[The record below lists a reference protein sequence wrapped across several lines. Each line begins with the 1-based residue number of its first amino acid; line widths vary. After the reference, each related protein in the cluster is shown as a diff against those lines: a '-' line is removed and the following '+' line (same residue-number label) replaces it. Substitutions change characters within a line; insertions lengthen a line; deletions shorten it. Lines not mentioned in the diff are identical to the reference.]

1 MCLSLIS
8 RLGMPVS
15 NLVIYGWLSV
25 SWFSKTNDWR
35 VSGWSTHFLTF
46 DGDVYSFGSMNGQIS
61 SSSKDPVKMKF
72 PNPIVQISAGR
83 NHLVALSSKGEI
95 YSYIDLKSVPQRIMF
110 SEHVIAPSN
119 PYSKRPKHRQVRKVV
134 GGWNCSGVLLHGVG
148 IIIWRHEGKADIAQ
162 LQANFEG
169 VKIMQSDNWVQES
182 HIKPPEVETTEEPL
196 DSFRDAACQIVDF
209 VILEDYLVFITASGK
224 VYCVEMKDS
233 LPSSDPI
240 LLEHF
245 STPDSEEGKIIDRA
259 EAEKKK
265 IDRISGFFNRFAVY
279 NKHGLVHIGNSQILK
294 HAVEDTRR
302 AGSPDRNR
310 QELKPLAMPN
320 LKRFGTIVQIVFG
333 DYHSHA
339 LTCDGILL
347 SWGVESQNCGCL
359 GIGDH
364 RESEKRGVVWEIGNG
379 RLDEAAEVF
388 FHDPPYPKRA
398 YPVRS
403 TEGVVNWD
411 NSEQRSTYGEFT
423 R

>member
-1 MCLSLIS
+1 
-8 RLGMPVS
+8 
-15 NLVIYGWLSV
+15 
-25 SWFSKTNDWR
+25 
-35 VSGWSTHFLTF
+35 
-46 DGDVYSFGSMNGQIS
+46 
-61 SSSKDPVKMKF
+61 MKF
-72 PNPIVQISAGR
+72 SDPIVQISAGR

-110 SEHVIAPSN
+110 PEHVIAPSN
-119 PYSKRPKHRQVRKVV
+119 PYSKRPKHRQVRKVL
-134 GGWNCSGVLLHGVG
+134 GGWNCSGALLHGVG

-259 EAEKKK
+259 EVERKK
-265 IDRISGFFNRFAVY
+265 IDRMSGFFSRFAVY

-339 LTCDGILL
+339 LTCDGTLL

-364 RESEKRGVVWEIGNG
+364 RESEKRGVVWQIGNG
-379 RLDEAAEVF
+379 HLDEAAEVF
-388 FHDPPYPKRA
+388 FHDPPYPKSA
-398 YPVRS
+398 YPVR
-403 TEGVVNWD
+403 TTDGVVNWD
-411 NSEQRSTYGEFT
+411 NFEQRSTHGGASGSSLGDAPQ
-423 R
+423 RLNSS